1 MKERAGKLRFDRPL
15 AAWVE
20 QALTADPRLTL
31 LPLSPSVAIAAVDL
45 QWDHRDPADRLI
57 VATALVHEATLAT
70 GDETIAKSGLLC
82 CLWD

>member
-1 MKERAGKLRFDRPL
+1 MKQRAGKLRFDRPL

-31 LPLSPSVAIAAVDL
+31 LPLSPRVAIAAVDL

-57 VATALVHEATLAT
+57 VATALVYEATLAT
-70 GDETIAKSGLLC
+70 GDETIAKSRLLR